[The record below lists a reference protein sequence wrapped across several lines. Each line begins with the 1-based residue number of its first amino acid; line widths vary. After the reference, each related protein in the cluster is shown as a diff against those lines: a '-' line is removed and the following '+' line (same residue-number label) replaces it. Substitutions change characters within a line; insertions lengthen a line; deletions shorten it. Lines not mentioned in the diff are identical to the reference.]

1 MGVVSWKKRFLA
13 LRGSAKAVN
22 QCACHVVP
30 GTQRRLYLALV
41 GLLQV
46 LQARLEPG
54 EVPSKGWIT
63 RGLLLQRFSR
73 ARLCDSTRRPS
84 KAQVQATQR

>member
-1 MGVVSWKKRFLA
+1 MI
-13 LRGSAKAVN
+13 

-30 GTQRRLYLALV
+30 GTQGRLYLALV

-54 EVPSKGWIT
+54 VVPPKGWIT
-63 RGLLLQRFSR
+63 RGLLL
-73 ARLCDSTRRPS
+73 
-84 KAQVQATQR
+84 